1 MLSSLRAL
9 LSMQTLNT
17 SVFSLLRLETPTSL
31 EIHAPTTTTMASQSA
46 AGASA
51 AAALIARRRAE
62 KVVVIGSRKSDLA
75 LWQARRV
82 QKLLS
87 DAFPEFRFVIETEAT
102 TGDHVLDMHL
112 AVLAAASPGL
122 FTKEL
127 EVGLLGGLYDIA
139 VHSLKDMPTTLPRGL
154 ALAAISE
161 REDPRDA
168 LILSARHAGAA
179 VASLADFPP
188 GAVIGTSSVRREA
201 LLRRQFPHLTVRSV
215 RGNLATRFRKLDA
228 PLPLASEVE
237 AGAPAAATAADAAGG
252 SAAGNVVAA
261 GAAAAAAAS
270 APSTGAS
277 APAPQQHYDALLLA
291 YAGVK
296 RLGWQARVTALL
308 DPSEWPYGVGQ
319 GSLGLEV
326 RSDDPLA
333 AALCRSVAH
342 PASALVCAA
351 ERTFMNQLQGGCQVP
366 IGIAAAFERS
376 TTASVGGVG
385 GVGGAGSSGGGTGA
399 GGISGASRPAGTRVV
414 RLHGAGSAAS
424 GSVATSTAGRASDGT
439 AGASESGAGVEHAA
453 AEESEWCH
461 AAYPAAGEAATLTLT
476 GTVCA
481 LDGSATYTCQVS
493 AVTSIPRRH
502 TAAISPTAAASS
514 AAAARAAAEAPL
526 AGAAAGSG
534 TEPVAV
540 PHPTC
545 GISAADWLRLQE
557 EARELGCRLAAKI
570 VAAGATNVLGPLT
583 AARPITYGS
592 AEAAGLTAGPAATAG
607 AAAAEGAAPAVSTAQ
622 AEALPPSTAPLSPGL
637 T

>member
-1 MLSSLRAL
+1 
-9 LSMQTLNT
+9 
-17 SVFSLLRLETPTSL
+17 
-31 EIHAPTTTTMASQSA
+31 MASQA
-46 AGASA
+46 ADGASA

-62 KVVVIGSRKSDLA
+62 SVVVIGSRKSDLA

-82 QKLLS
+82 QRLLS
-87 DAFPEFRFVIETEAT
+87 DAFPKFRFVIETEAT
-102 TGDHVLDMHL
+102 TGDHVLDTHL

-139 VHSLKDMPTTLPRGL
+139 VHSLKDMPTALPRGL

-228 PLPLASEVE
+228 PLPSEVE
-237 AGAPAAATAADAAGG
+237 AGAPIAATATDAAGG
-252 SAAGNVVAA
+252 AAAGGVAAA
-261 GAAAAAAAS
+261 GAAAAA

-277 APAPQQHYDALLLA
+277 APAPEQHYDALLLA

-333 AALCRSVAH
+333 AALCRSVVH

-376 TTASVGGVG
+376 TTSSVEPDSSSGSSITGVG
-385 GVGGAGSSGGGTGA
+385 GIG
-399 GGISGASRPAGTRVV
+399 GASRPAGTRVV
-414 RLHGAGSAAS
+414 RLHGAGPAAS
-424 GSVATSTAGRASDGT
+424 GSVAAPTAGRVSDGA
-439 AGASESGAGVEHAA
+439 AGASERVAGVEPAA
-453 AEESEWCH
+453 AEEREWCH

-502 TAAISPTAAASS
+502 TLTAAADS
-514 AAAARAAAEAPL
+514 AAAGAAAEASL
-526 AGAAAGSG
+526 AGAETASAS
-534 TEPVAV
+534 EPAAV
-540 PHPTC
+540 PHATC

-592 AEAAGLTAGPAATAG
+592 AEAAGLTASAAAAAG
-607 AAAAEGAAPAVSTAQ
+607 AASAAASAPAIATAE
-622 AEALPPSTAPLSPGL
+622 AEALPPSAAPLSPGL

>member
-1 MLSSLRAL
+1 
-9 LSMQTLNT
+9 
-17 SVFSLLRLETPTSL
+17 
-31 EIHAPTTTTMASQSA
+31 
-46 AGASA
+46 
-51 AAALIARRRAE
+51 
-62 KVVVIGSRKSDLA
+62 LA

-87 DAFPEFRFVIETEAT
+87 DAFPEFRFLIETEAT
-102 TGDHVLDMHL
+102 TGDHVLDTHL

-228 PLPLASEVE
+228 PLPSEAE
-237 AGAPAAATAADAAGG
+237 TGAPTAATATDAVGGAAAGG
-252 SAAGNVVAA
+252 VVAA
-261 GAAAAAAAS
+261 DADAAAAS
-270 APSTGAS
+270 RARAS
-277 APAPQQHYDALLLA
+277 VPAPEQHYDALLLA

-296 RLGWQARVTALL
+296 RLGWQARVTSLL

-326 RSDDPLA
+326 RADDALA
-333 AALCRSVAH
+333 SALCRSVVH

-366 IGIAAAFERS
+366 IGISAAFERS
-376 TTASVGGVG
+376 TTSNVA
-385 GVGGAGSSGGGTGA
+385 AGGTNVGS
-399 GGISGASRPAGTRVV
+399 GTSGIGGASRPAGTRVV
-414 RLHGAGSAAS
+414 RLHGAGPTAS
-424 GSVATSTAGRASDGT
+424 GSVTAPIAKVVSEGAAGTGARA
-439 AGASESGAGVEHAA
+439 AVLEQAAVEEH
-453 AEESEWCH
+453 EWCH

-493 AVTSIPRRH
+493 AVTSVPRLP
-502 TAAISPTAAASS
+502 ASVLPPTAQAAS
-514 AAAARAAAEAPL
+514 AAAAAAEAPL
-526 AGAAAGSG
+526 AGAEAGSAS
-534 TEPVAV
+534 EPAAV

-570 VAAGATNVLGPLT
+570 VAAGATNVLGPLI

-592 AEAAGLTAGPAATAG
+592 AEAAGLTAGTAAAAG
-607 AAAAEGAAPAVSTAQ
+607 AASVAGAAPAVSTAQ
-622 AEALPPSTAPLSPGL
+622 VEALPPSAAPLSPGL